1 MWTIPPSN
9 ADTRPTYL
17 EDEGIAQ
24 YLELFHYPENGSLEV
39 NMSDSTL
46 KMMTCAELKNYGSIR
61 MGKKRLD
68 ALETVKNNV
77 HKKVLE
83 LAGLGLTSYMIRVGG
98 NNGAN
103 LGLNVLYR
111 EINDI
116 EHLISEEREM
126 VLELLQGLI
135 APMYPDARI
144 WINYPDDDDF
154 GARIDGPS
162 LVIDWS

>member
-39 NMSDSTL
+39 NMSDGTL
-46 KMMTCAELKNYGSIR
+46 KMMTCAELKNYGTIR

-68 ALETVKNNV
+68 ALEMVKNNV

-126 VLELLQGLI
+126 ILELLQGLI

>member
-1 MWTIPPSN
+1 
-9 ADTRPTYL
+9 
-17 EDEGIAQ
+17 
-24 YLELFHYPENGSLEV
+24 
-39 NMSDSTL
+39 
-46 KMMTCAELKNYGSIR
+46 MMTCAELKNYGSIR

-154 GARIDGPS
+154 GGRIDGPS

>member
-1 MWTIPPSN
+1 
-9 ADTRPTYL
+9 
-17 EDEGIAQ
+17 
-24 YLELFHYPENGSLEV
+24 
-39 NMSDSTL
+39 
-46 KMMTCAELKNYGSIR
+46 MMTCAELKNYGTIR

-126 VLELLQGLI
+126 ILELLQGLI

>member
-1 MWTIPPSN
+1 
-9 ADTRPTYL
+9 
-17 EDEGIAQ
+17 
-24 YLELFHYPENGSLEV
+24 
-39 NMSDSTL
+39 
-46 KMMTCAELKNYGSIR
+46 MMTCAELKNYGSIR
-61 MGKKRLD
+61 MEKKRLD
-68 ALETVKNNV
+68 ALDTVKNNV

-162 LVIDWS
+162 IVIDWS

>member
-1 MWTIPPSN
+1 
-9 ADTRPTYL
+9 
-17 EDEGIAQ
+17 
-24 YLELFHYPENGSLEV
+24 
-39 NMSDSTL
+39 
-46 KMMTCAELKNYGSIR
+46 MMTCAELKNYGSIR
-61 MGKKRLD
+61 MSKKRLD
-68 ALETVKNNV
+68 ALEEVKNNV

-83 LAGLGLTSYMIRVGG
+83 LAGLGLTSYMIRV
-98 NNGAN
+98 NSPN

-126 VLELLQGLI
+126 VLELLHGLI